1 MKLRTYTVQYLTEI
15 CRSSRS
21 MRYSVRIALFVAFVL
36 FGLIATTG
44 ADEGDVL
51 VVPECSFPLRVAVD
65 LPPGASDETSGL
77 QLVESD
83 GGTAVVPVQ
92 LVPRVSADGTV
103 AEPRGRLAAV
113 IPPKT
118 KSDSERR
125 FKLERIGKPDEA
137 ASSPFELA
145 TVDDRSL
152 KITEGDK
159 PVLAYNYGTIV
170 GENVPEKDHRRERAC
185 YIHPV
190 WGLDGEVITDDFPR
204 DHFHHHGIFWAW
216 PHVGVGGKQ
225 YDSWVYGNIKQRFVR
240 WLHQQAGPVA
250 AVLGV
255 ENGWF
260 VGERQVMTERVWV
273 CVYRCG
279 DGERSIDIDMFF
291 VPNEET
297 TLQGAGGKSYG
308 GLTMRFA
315 VRNRGDVKITVPDG
329 PTSGDLKETP
339 LAWADLTAAFEGAPN
354 RSGGAVFVHPAHP
367 DYPPTWLTRHYG
379 PLCVGWPG
387 VKARTFE
394 PGKPFRLPY
403 RLWLHRGAGEHE
415 ALKARYDA
423 YTASTKV
430 AWSSPPPNKK
440 AD

>member
-1 MKLRTYTVQYLTEI
+1 MKPYVYPGRYIAGI
-15 CRSSRS
+15 CRSNRSAPIS
-21 MRYSVRIALFVAFVL
+21 MRPTLSTACVL
-36 FGLIATTG
+36 FCLVATAG
-44 ADEGDVL
+44 ADDANVL
-51 VVPECSFPLRVAVD
+51 VVPETTLPLRVAVD
-65 LPPGASDETSGL
+65 LPPGLPDDTSGL
-77 QLVESD
+77 QLAED
-83 GGTAVVPVQ
+83 DAGAAVVPVQ
-92 LVPRVSADGTV
+92 IVPWLSAEGAV
-103 AEPRGRLAAV
+103 AEERGGLVAV

-118 KSDSERR
+118 EASGERK
-125 FKLERIGKPDEA
+125 FKLDRIGKPAEA

-152 KITEGDK
+152 KITDGGK

-190 WGLDGEVITDDFPR
+190 WGIDGEVITDDFPR

-216 PHVGVGGKQ
+216 PHVGASDGQ
-225 YDSWVYGNIKQRFVR
+225 YNTWMYGDIKQRFVR
-240 WLHQQAGPVA
+240 WLYQGTGPVA
-250 AVLGV
+250 AVVGV

-260 VGERQVMTERVWV
+260 VGERQVMTERIWV
-273 CVYRCG
+273 RVYQCG
-279 DGERSIDIDMFF
+279 DGERSIDIDMYF
-291 VPNEET
+291 VPNEEL
-297 TLQGAGGKSYG
+297 TLQGADGKSYG
-308 GLTMRFA
+308 GLTMRFG
-315 VRNRGDVKITVPDG
+315 VRNRGDVTITVPDG

-339 LAWADLTAAFEGAPN
+339 LAWADLTAAFEGASD

-403 RLWLHRGAGEHE
+403 RLWLHRGAGDHE
-415 ALKARYDA
+415 ALIARYDA
-423 YTASTKV
+423 YTAATKV
-430 AWSSPPPNKK
+430 AWSSPAPDKK
-440 AD
+440 AE

>member
-1 MKLRTYTVQYLTEI
+1 MKLCTHAQPFTTQI
-15 CRSSRS
+15 CRWSRATQEL
-21 MRYSVRIALFVAFVL
+21 VRFAFFAALVL
-36 FGLIATTG
+36 SCLAATTG
-44 ADEGDVL
+44 ADEANVL
-51 VVPECSFPLRVAVD
+51 VAPGKSLPLRVAVD
-65 LPPGASDETSGL
+65 LPPCFSVEAAAL
-77 QLVESD
+77 QLVEGD
-83 GGTAVVPVQ
+83 GETAAVPVQ
-92 LVPRVSADGTV
+92 LVPQVSADGTV
-103 AEPRGRLAAV
+103 AKDRGRLVAV
-113 IPPKT
+113 IPPKAGT
-118 KSDSERR
+118 DGERK
-125 FKLERIGKPDEA
+125 FELQCTDAA

-152 KITEGDK
+152 KITDDDK

-170 GENVPEKDHRRERAC
+170 GEDVPETDHRRERGC
-185 YIHPV
+185 YIHPI
-190 WGLDGEVITDDFPR
+190 WGLDGEVLTDDFPR

-216 PHVGVGGKQ
+216 PHVGVGDKQ
-225 YDSWVYGNIKQRFVR
+225 YDTWMYRNIKQRFVR

-260 VGERQVMTERVWV
+260 VGEQQVMTERIWV
-273 CVYRCG
+273 RVYQCG

-291 VPNEET
+291 VPNEKIA
-297 TLQGAGGKSYG
+297 LQGAGGKSYG
-308 GLTMRFA
+308 GLTARFA
-315 VRNRGDVKITVPDG
+315 VRDRGGVTITVPDG

-339 LAWADLTAAFEGAPN
+339 LAWADLTAGFENAPD

-387 VKARTFE
+387 IKTRTFE
-394 PGKPFRLPY
+394 PDKPFRLPY
-403 RLWLHRGAGEHE
+403 RLWLHRGVGDYE

-430 AWSSPPPNKK
+430 AWSSQPADKK
-440 AD
+440 RD